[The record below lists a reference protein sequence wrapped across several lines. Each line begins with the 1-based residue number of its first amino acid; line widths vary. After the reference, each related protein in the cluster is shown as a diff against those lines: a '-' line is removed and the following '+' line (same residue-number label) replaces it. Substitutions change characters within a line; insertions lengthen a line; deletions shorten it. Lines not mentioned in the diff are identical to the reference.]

1 MIHTVEVKRNVA
13 TLSSDWASPPG
24 DTILD
29 VVQFKGWSID
39 EVSQRLSIDVPRV
52 SRLIIGSEP
61 LTDEDAARLAEV
73 LGSTKEFWIAREAKY
88 RAALGRLSSSV
99 FDLTN

>member
-1 MIHTVEVKRNVA
+1 M
-13 TLSSDWASPPG
+13 SSDWASPPG

-29 VVQFKGWSID
+29 VVQFNGWSID

-88 RAALGRLSSSV
+88 RAALGGLSSSA
-99 FDLTN
+99 LTDSV